1 VDTGIAKIADE
12 VADALTEGG
21 AVVALES
28 TLLAHGLPPGRNL
41 EVGHRLEQIV
51 REHGA
56 VPATIAVLD
65 GHPTIGLSD
74 AELERVCD
82 PAAGLVKLSR
92 RDIAPAR
99 VLRRSGATTVAATTA
114 LAYSAGIGVFATG
127 GLGGVHRGANE
138 TWDVSADMGVLA
150 DTPILVVCSGVKS
163 VLDIGATLEVLE
175 TRSIPVLGYRT
186 DQFPAFYLRE
196 SGFPVP
202 WRVDNAGQAAAVFAA
217 HRQSSPGGAG
227 VVLANPVPAEFEM
240 PADLHDQ
247 LLESGLDLLASDKVT
262 GKDVTPVLLEH
273 FHTHSEGVS
282 LTTNE
287 ELVASNTALA
297 AEVAVELARL
307 T

>member
-297 AEVAVELARL
+297 ARVAVELARL